1 MKRVFVS
8 GHMHVTDAEFEK
20 HYQPKIDALLA
31 AEGGTH
37 FLVGDAPGFD
47 TKVQAVLADSGA
59 KVTVYH
65 MKAAARNNVG
75 DFETVGGFETAEA
88 RDEAMTQASEA
99 DLAWVRSGR
108 WESGVGTNI
117 RRRKKLTGM
126 AEHSEADDADNAA
139 FNKAW
144 GADDAKDGADDE
156 DEDEADEYSDQ

>member
-1 MKRVFVS
+1 MKTVFVS

-20 HYQPKIDALLA
+20 YYQPQIDALLA

-88 RDEAMTQASEA
+88 RDEAMTQASDE
-99 DLAWVRSGR
+99 DLAWVRPGR
-108 WESGVGTNI
+108 ESSGVGANVQ
-117 RRRKKLTGM
+117 RRKKLAKLAGKP
-126 AEHSEADDADNAA
+126 EADDDENAA
-139 FNKAW
+139 YNKAW
-144 GADDAKDGADDE
+144 SGDDDE
-156 DEDEADEYSDQ
+156 DGDDDEGEPAGEDE